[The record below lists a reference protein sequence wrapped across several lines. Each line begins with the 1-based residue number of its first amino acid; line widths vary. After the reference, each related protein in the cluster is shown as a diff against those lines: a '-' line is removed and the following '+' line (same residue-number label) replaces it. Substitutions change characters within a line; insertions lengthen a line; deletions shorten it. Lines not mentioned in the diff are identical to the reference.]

1 MPTNPLLDIFGR
13 SPVKP
18 MQEHMEKIHACV
30 SALAEFIDAVFA
42 EDWPRA
48 TEARTRIAQLESDA
62 GKIKRDIRLHL
73 PKSLFLAMDR
83 SDLLELL
90 SMQDR
95 IASRAKDISGLIL
108 GRKMVFPAPIQPLY
122 RQFLERSIGASK
134 QALKA
139 IHELDELVETG
150 FRGREVA
157 LVEAMI
163 DELSQIEQETDDL
176 QVKVRSALFEV
187 EKTMNPID
195 AMFLYRIL
203 DWTGDLADRSLSVG
217 NRLEILVAQ

>member
-30 SALAEFIDAVFA
+30 SALADFIDAVFA

-48 TEARTRIAQLESDA
+48 TEARTRIAQLEDQA

-95 IASRAKDISGLIL
+95 IASRAKDISGLVL
-108 GRKMVFPAPIQPLY
+108 GRKMVFPSAIQPLY

>member
-1 MPTNPLLDIFGR
+1 MPTNPLLAIFGR

-30 SALAEFIDAVFA
+30 NQLADFIDAVFT

-48 TEARTRIAQLESDA
+48 TRTREQIAELENQA
-62 GKIKRDIRLHL
+62 GALKRDIRLHL

-108 GRKMVFPAPIQPLY
+108 GRKMQFPAAIQPLY
-122 RQFLERSIGASK
+122 RQFLQRSIDASA

-150 FRGREVA
+150 FRGREVS
-157 LVEAMI
+157 LVESMI
-163 DELSQIEQETDDL
+163 DELSRIEQDTDDL
-176 QVKVRSALFEV
+176 QVQVRATLFNI
-187 EKTMNPID
+187 EKELNPID
-195 AMFLYRIL
+195 AMFLYRIF